1 MDFKI
6 AGSKKGIT
14 AIQLDVKVDG
24 LTSDMIRDTFE
35 QSRKNRIAIID
46 IMNKT
51 ISLPRAELSPYAPR
65 IIIIKINPEKIR
77 DCHRTGRKSHQ
88 SDH

>member
-1 MDFKI
+1 MEDMDFKI

-24 LTSDMIRDTFE
+24 LTAEMIRDTFAV
-35 QSRKNRIAIID
+35 SRKNRLAIID

-51 ISLPRAELSPYAPR
+51 LSAPR
-65 IIIIKINPEKIR
+65 PNYQNMLPA
-77 DCHRTGRKSHQ
+77 
-88 SDH
+88 